1 MPRGPSA
8 KFDLQREQILVVAAR
23 LFAASGYSATS
34 MNEVAEAL
42 GTSKANL
49 YHYVRDKSELLVE
62 ICESHIARLESVVR
76 EVDQQNLA
84 PEPRLRQLV
93 LRFVQEYANAQNE
106 HRVLTEDV
114 KFLNPEDRERIL
126 QGERRVVSAFAQ
138 TLAKLRPGLDTDGL
152 TKPLTML
159 LFGMI
164 NWMFTW
170 LKPGGKLTH
179 EDMAPIVAD
188 LFFGGIDA
196 VGVNRTAALTG
207 TGK

>member
-1 MPRGPSA
+1 MPRGPSS
-8 KFDLQREQILVVAAR
+8 KFEFQREQILVVSAR

-49 YHYVRDKSELLVE
+49 YHYVRDKYKLLVE
-62 ICESHIARLESVVR
+62 ICENHITRLESVVS
-76 EVDQQNLA
+76 EVEQQNLA
-84 PEPRLRQLV
+84 PEPRLRELV

-114 KFLNPEDRERIL
+114 RFLNEEDRERIL
-126 QGERRVVSAFAQ
+126 QGERRVVAAFAQ
-138 TLAKLRPGLDTDGL
+138 TLAKLRPGLDAAGL

-170 LKPGGKLTH
+170 LKPDGKLTH

-196 VGVNRTAALTG
+196 VGVNRIAALTG
-207 TGK
+207 TGR